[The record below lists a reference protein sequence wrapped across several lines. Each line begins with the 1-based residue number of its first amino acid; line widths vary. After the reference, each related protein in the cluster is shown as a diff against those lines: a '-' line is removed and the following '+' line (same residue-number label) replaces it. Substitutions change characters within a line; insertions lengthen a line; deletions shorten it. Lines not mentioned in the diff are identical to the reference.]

1 MDYYKFLDEFDTY
14 NEWNRIEKRQKKEED
29 MMWGHK
35 DEEFDRSPF
44 VAGIDSIQAATTVPA
59 AASDDVIWLG
69 ESLFPKEEKKSDN
82 VNSPSHYTSGKTE
95 VIDIIEDAVKD
106 APSNIYGMLQGQV
119 LKYMLRV
126 WLKDNPLEDLK
137 KAQWYLERLIK
148 HYSNPPGDDNFPP
161 GRWDSSLDDFR

>member
-14 NEWNRIEKRQKKEED
+14 NEWNRIQEKQPKYND
-29 MMWGHK
+29 MWMDDTIDFGGADTLAAPASPNVFW
-35 DEEFDRSPF
+35 FDK
-44 VAGIDSIQAATTVPA
+44 
-59 AASDDVIWLG
+59 
-69 ESLFPKEEKKSDN
+69 SLLTKEEKKSDN

-148 HYSNPPGDDNFPP
+148 HYSDPPGNDNFPP
-161 GRWDSSLDDFR
+161 GRWDHSLDDFR

>member
-14 NEWNRIEKRQKKEED
+14 NEWNRIEKKDKVND
-29 MMWGHK
+29 MWM
-35 DEEFDRSPF
+35 DDT
-44 VAGIDSIQAATTVPA
+44 IDFGSSDTVPA
-59 AASDDVIWLG
+59 PASGDVIWMG
-69 ESLFPKEEKKSDN
+69 GSLFPKEEKKSDR

-106 APSNIYGMLQGQV
+106 APSNIYGMLQSQV

-126 WLKDNPLEDLK
+126 WLKDNPLEDMK
-137 KAQWYLERLIK
+137 KARWYLDRLIT
-148 HYSNPPGDDNFPP
+148 HYSEPPGDTSFPP

>member
-14 NEWNRIEKRQKKEED
+14 NEWNRIEKKDKVND
-29 MMWGHK
+29 MWMD
-35 DEEFDRSPF
+35 DE
-44 VAGIDSIQAATTVPA
+44 VQAAQPVPL
-59 AASDDVIWLG
+59 SSLGNDVIWLG
-69 ESLFPKEEKKSDN
+69 ESLLPKEEKKSDN

-148 HYSNPPGDDNFPP
+148 HYSNPPGDENFPP
-161 GRWDSSLDDFR
+161 GRWDHSLDDFR

>member
-14 NEWNRIEKRQKKEED
+14 NEWNRIQEKQPKYND
-29 MMWGHK
+29 MWM
-35 DEEFDRSPF
+35 DDSPSLAF
-44 VAGIDSIQAATTVPA
+44 TGSGIPG
-59 AASDDVIWLG
+59 AASDDVIWFG
-69 ESLFPKEEKKSDN
+69 ESLLPNEEKKSDN

-126 WLKDNPLEDLK
+126 WLKSNPLEDLK
-137 KAQWYLERLIK
+137 KARWYLDRLIA
-148 HYSNPPGDDNFPP
+148 HYSNPPGDENFPP
-161 GRWDSSLDDFR
+161 GRWDHSLDDFR

>member
-14 NEWNRIEKRQKKEED
+14 NEWNRIEK
-29 MMWGHK
+29 K
-35 DEEFDRSPF
+35 DKVNDDWMDDSPF
-44 VAGIDSIQAATTVPA
+44 YGATVFGGSGIKGG
-59 AASDDVIWLG
+59 ASEDVIWFG
-69 ESLFPKEEKKSDN
+69 ESLLPKEEKKSDR

-137 KAQWYLERLIK
+137 KAQWYLERLIA
-148 HYSNPPGDDNFPP
+148 HYSGPPGDSNFPP
-161 GRWDSSLDDFR
+161 GRWDRSLDDFKS

>member
-14 NEWNRIEKRQKKEED
+14 NEWNRIQEKKPKYN
-29 MMWGHK
+29 
-35 DEEFDRSPF
+35 DEWMDDESF
-44 VAGIDSIQAATTVPA
+44 QAAQPVPM
-59 AASDDVIWLG
+59 SSLGEDVIWLG
-69 ESLFPKEEKKSDN
+69 ESLLPKEQKKSDN

-148 HYSNPPGDDNFPP
+148 HYSNPPGDENFPP
-161 GRWDSSLDDFR
+161 GRWDHSLDDFR

>member
-14 NEWNRIEKRQKKEED
+14 NEWNRIQKKD
-29 MMWGHK
+29 KVNDDWMA
-35 DEEFDRSPF
+35 DSPY
-44 VAGIDSIQAATTVPA
+44 QAAQPVPF
-59 AASDDVIWLG
+59 SSVGEDVIWLG
-69 ESLFPKEEKKSDN
+69 ESLLPKEEKKSDN

-126 WLKDNPLEDLK
+126 WLKSNPLEDLK
-137 KAQWYLERLIK
+137 KAQWYLERLIA
-148 HYSNPPGDDNFPP
+148 HYSEPPGDDNFPP
-161 GRWDSSLDDFR
+161 RRWDRSLDDFKS

>member
-14 NEWNRIEKRQKKEED
+14 NEWNRIEKKKDLPQTAQYE
-29 MMWGHK
+29 
-35 DEEFDRSPF
+35 
-44 VAGIDSIQAATTVPA
+44 
-59 AASDDVIWLG
+59 DVIWLG
-69 ESLFPKEEKKSDN
+69 ESLLPKEPEKNDR

-106 APSNIYGMLQGQV
+106 APSTIYGMLQGQV

-137 KAQWYLERLIK
+137 KAQWYLERLIA
-148 HYSNPPGDDNFPP
+148 HYSEPPGDSTFPP
-161 GRWDSSLDDFR
+161 GRWDSSLDDFI